1 LLVSGLAIKGDF
13 SGVLVL
19 YGLKG
24 NFAAAFLFCRPT
36 SLNMRFGSGIAIYY
50 LFVLLGPIYGIPV
63 CNFLSLNGIGT
74 ILLDNVKLLAG
85 KIAVG
90 LLVRGA
96 NVAPVLLPVFAIVL
110 YGANLAPTVLLCLAK
125 SFDAILG
132 LAISIFNSTAR
143 GL

>member
-1 LLVSGLAIKGDF
+1 
-13 SGVLVL
+13 
-19 YGLKG
+19 
-24 NFAAAFLFCRPT
+24 
-36 SLNMRFGSGIAIYY
+36 MRFGSGIAIYY